1 MWRDILHRVIVPIL
15 FVSVGVTI
23 AMTSIIKEDCY
34 VIKCEQAKA
43 EARAR
48 AAAART
54 AAERAAAE
62 KAAAERA
69 AAERAAAERARK
81 LKISEYDAIFKEVA
95 KKYDLDWR
103 LLAALAKT
111 ESGFRHDAVSRSGA
125 VGLMQIMPAVG
136 KSFGYTRTQ
145 LLNVRTSV
153 DLAAQVLHKNR
164 EMLHLPKELSEEE
177 QWQFILACYNAG
189 YGRIADARAL
199 ARHFEADHNSWEEVS
214 LYLSRLSEPAYA
226 KHKVV
231 KLGRFRGS
239 KETIG
244 HVRKVLDIYNN
255 YCNNN
260 VVL

>member
-1 MWRDILHRVIVPIL
+1 MAL
-15 FVSVGVTI
+15 
-23 AMTSIIKEDCY
+23 TSTNCYIKH
-34 VIKCEQAKA
+34 KQA
-43 EARAR
+43 EAE
-48 AAAART
+48 AAAA
-54 AAERAAAE
+54 AKAAAE

-69 AAERAAAERARK
+69 AAELERARK

-111 ESGFRHDAVSRSGA
+111 ESSFRDDAVSRSGA

-145 LLNVRTSV
+145 LFDARTSV

-164 EMLHLPKELSEEE
+164 EMLQLPEDLSEEA
-177 QWQFILACYNAG
+177 QWQFVLACYNAG
-189 YGRIADARAL
+189 YGRIRDARAL
-199 ARHFEADHNSWEEVS
+199 ARHFEANHNSWDDVS
-214 LYLSRLSEPAYA
+214 LYLSRLSEPEYA

-244 HVRKVLDIYNN
+244 HVSKVLDIYKQ
-255 YCNNN
+255 YCNNI